1 MKEIEL
7 IGKRKEREK
16 HFLHKNGIIVA
27 KVYDEDIH
35 FKKDGMYEEIDNTL
49 IDVGNYYTNK
59 NNAYSV
65 TFAKN
70 SKDELTKISID
81 NNYIKT
87 KLVDCNEV
95 TLSETITESK
105 LHKNV
110 YYPNILNNVN
120 LEYKVMPTKVK
131 ESIILKNR
139 SVDLEKLV
147 FSIQTNMELETS
159 GKKVVAKFN
168 DKICFE
174 FDIPYMTDADFKI
187 NKNVNY
193 ELSKLEDNKYVLKLK
208 VDEDWLNN
216 ETTTYPVTIDPT
228 ITNAGQNGSVY
239 DTYIYPGDTGVDRN
253 SQDILKAGVERIDGV
268 DRINRTLIKFDLP
281 SIGTGS
287 QVISASLDLYGYPVA
302 PFTYETDMVTIHQVT
317 SSWNEA
323 DANWNTMND
332 KYNSLVEGIMEVTR
346 GYYNYEDKTIRPSY
360 CNVDITR
367 LVRKWYTGTPNN
379 GLMLKQNEE
388 KYNPDILPAFY
399 SKNNS
404 VNGGNP
410 KPVLSIS
417 YRNQN
422 GIESYMDYQEQSFS
436 EGKVY
441 VNNYNGNL
449 TTLFNVGQT
458 IGGKMPISLDIIYNT
473 NDVVLNNNIGYGLG
487 YKLSLH
493 QTIKEQVIDGRTYLE
508 YLDSDGTLHYFLNQK
523 TSFDD
528 NGYNTTNTGN
538 IYYDED
544 GLDMV
549 ITKNSNDYVLKDKNG
564 NTMKFTKKGNVA
576 YLSEVEDVSGNKN
589 IITYN
594 DNNKITKVIDANNS
608 EINISYS
615 DNVITVVSPDE
626 TITLTYLNNK
636 LESITSL
643 LGTTYFNYNEK
654 NIISKITDTNG
665 LQKVYE
671 YYDKKPYKVKKVS
684 ELGIEGTIGEYY
696 EATYGF
702 DSTTIIDSKGN
713 AKNII
718 FNSQGSVVS
727 TSGLKS
733 KDDINN
739 AYGISQINGTND
751 GTNPGYNN
759 KLMRSE
765 IPLKYV
771 KNLLLNTSFEQIMGH
786 WKYDMTNPLK
796 FKLNTSDE
804 YSRTGEKSLKIYN
817 RLYDDKTIFYS
828 GAIDALKG
836 NYYTFSAY
844 VKNTNKVRLQL
855 KYEDKDNQIV
865 NAYSEIIEPSD
876 DFERY
881 DVTIYYPID
890 ATSNLSVGINVLEIG
905 DTYIDD
911 IQLEEGEIA
920 NNYNMLE
927 AFEFSNNYSGWT
939 FNAHNN
945 QTGEDVKTNDKFEA
959 VTLDNGVKAL
969 KTKLNPMHTISMEKT
984 FDINGKGGDTFNI
997 SFWYKNLGIDSNL
1010 SEHYGSRVYVIF
1022 KYTDSDEMGG
1032 CVLPSPLLNINDEAW
1047 QYVSNSFTAER
1058 DYTSIILRINH
1069 EYTANEFYIANMSLF
1084 KDIRSVDYEYDEY
1097 GNVITTDNLD
1107 NKKTN
1112 FNYDKNNQLTSM
1124 MDPKGKNFMFEYDN
1138 NITDRVIN
1146 GISDMG
1152 ISNQVRY
1159 DSNNNPVLTRI
1170 IKNNIQGDIA
1180 NGLYRI
1186 RLKGTNKY
1194 LRNISNQIKIKDECC
1209 NHDLWNLEK
1218 VDDYFKINH
1227 SIIKDK
1233 YFTNQNNTLLLSEYK
1248 EDNSLFELKK
1258 NKNGSYLIKLKSI
1271 DKYLKYNDDEI
1282 ETAALTEDDYH
1293 FEFYFETVDNDLFIE
1308 NKAEYSEDG
1317 KFIKS
1322 TTDSLGNVTLY
1333 DIDEVTGLTKSET
1346 DPKGNITN
1354 YTYDDKKRLVKTFS
1368 GDKKTEY
1375 TYNDKNLL
1383 NTVKH
1388 GKKEYK
1394 FMYDEFLNVKTIKI
1408 GDNITLV
1415 TNHYDSSGDLT
1426 SFDYGNGASINYEYD
1441 NFYRLKKMAKE
1452 NDVYNYIYDSNGD
1465 LAKVLSNNDITKYTY
1480 DLSKRLSEYK
1490 FNNFKV
1496 KYKYDSNDNIIN
1508 TKYNLDNIS
1517 SEIVNTVNDDDLIT
1531 KTSFEDKKIDYDYD
1545 SLGRLKN
1552 RKIND
1557 TYETNYKYLSNGKNT
1572 STLIE
1577 NLKLDNNKY
1586 SYKYDKLGNITH
1598 IYNNEKLINK
1608 YYYDDYN
1615 QLIKEK
1621 DYEENILIE
1630 YKYDNVGNILY
1641 KRTYDLKDYSFIN
1654 QDVYK
1659 YNNDEWE
1666 AQLTYFNNDLIT
1678 YDEIG
1683 NPLTIGNNIN
1693 LNWVN
1698 GRELES
1704 YNDGINSIT
1713 YKYNVD
1719 AIRLS
1724 KTVNGIETKYYLEDN
1739 DIIFEKTGNNILYFM
1754 RDGMDDLFGFKY
1766 NNDTYYYVKN
1776 IQNDIIGILDGNC
1789 NLVANYKYD
1798 SWGKIISITDSE
1810 GNDISNNNSH
1820 IANINPFRYRCY
1832 YYDKETKLYYLNE
1845 RYYNPEW
1852 RRFIN
1857 SDSYNGQIG
1866 GNILSHNIY
1875 AYTLNNPIMNYD
1887 ENGASATVISL
1898 AAGAKLFG
1906 AAIAGIIAAKALPS
1920 LINGIT
1926 QFGGKVISGIT
1937 ATASNIKSKI
1947 NAKTRTSVKTKAKT
1961 KAPNTSN
1968 DNNKPCVVA
1977 YGTEE
1982 TVLVTNYRM
1991 TIKES
1996 YQYVSNSGSVMC
2008 DTRSAAKKVAKGG
2021 ASNYVYHN
2029 NMKNGILKPGWYPHY
2044 HLNIDGEKGDGHIW
2058 FYPTYWM
2065 S

>member
-7 IGKRKEREK
+7 IGKRRPREK
-16 HFLHKNGIIVA
+16 HFLKQNGVIEAQVF
-27 KVYDEDIH
+27 DEDIH
-35 FKKDGMYEEIDNTL
+35 FLKDDTYEEIDNTL
-49 IDVGNYYTNK
+49 IDIGDYYTNK
-59 NNAYSV
+59 NNAYNV
-65 TFAKN
+65 RFAKI
-70 SKDELTKISID
+70 SKDELTNISIGD
-81 NNYIKT
+81 NYIKT
-87 KLVDCNEV
+87 KLVNCN
-95 TLSETITESK
+95 LSHLTENITESK

-110 YYPNILNNVN
+110 CYPNILNNID
-120 LEYKVMPTKVK
+120 LEYNIMPAKVK
-131 ESIILKNR
+131 EAIILKKKE
-139 SVDLEKLV
+139 VDLERLV
-147 FSIQTNMELETS
+147 FSIETNMELELVD
-159 GKKVVAKFN
+159 KKIVAKSN

-174 FDIPYMTDADFKI
+174 FDAPYMIDADFKI
-187 NKNVNY
+187 NNNINY
-193 ELSKLEDNKYVLKLK
+193 ELSKVEDGQYLLKLN
-208 VDEDWLNN
+208 VDNEWLNS
-216 ETTTYPVTIDPT
+216 EEPKYPVIIDPT
-228 ITNAGQNGSVY
+228 ITNSGQDNSVY
-239 DTYIYPGDTGVDRN
+239 DTQISPGDENEDWHGT
-253 SQDILKAGVERIDGV
+253 SERLRVGMISTTNGYIPI
-268 DRINRTLIKFDLP
+268 RALFKFSLP
-281 SIGTGS
+281 TIGTGS
-287 QVISASLDLYGYPVA
+287 QIINATMNLVGYPANGFPVDYDIL
-302 PFTYETDMVTIHQVT
+302 TVHQIT
-317 SSWNEA
+317 NDWSEASARWN
-323 DANWNTMND
+323 NMHD
-332 KYNSLVEGIMEVTR
+332 KYNAKVEGIMEAR
-346 GYYNYEDKTIRPSY
+346 CSYLESEDVISPVINSA
-360 CNVDITR
+360 DITR
-367 LVRKWYTGTPNN
+367 LVRKWYTGTPNY
-379 GLMLKQNEE
+379 GVMLKQNEE
-388 KYNPDILPAFY
+388 KYNPDFIAQFF
-399 SKNNS
+399 SKDNNIIGS
-404 VNGGNP
+404 NP

-422 GIESYMDYQEQSFS
+422 GLLNYMDYQEQVFS
-436 EGKVY
+436 EGKTY
-441 VNNYNGNL
+441 VNNYNGNM
-449 TTLFNVGQT
+449 TSIFNIGNT
-458 IGGKMPISLDIIYNT
+458 IGGKMPVSLNLVYNT
-473 NDVVLNNNIGYGLG
+473 NDVVLNNNYGYGLG
-487 YKLSLH
+487 YKLNLH
-493 QTIKEQVIDGRTYLE
+493 QIIKEQTIDGRTYLE
-508 YLDSDGTLHYFLNQK
+508 YLDEDGTLHYFLNQK
-523 TSFDD
+523 TTFDD
-528 NGYNTTNTGN
+528 NGYNTTDTENV
-538 IYYDED
+538 YYDED
-544 GLDMV
+544 GLDMT

-564 NTMKFTKKGNVA
+564 NTMKFIKKESIA
-576 YLSEVEDVSGNKN
+576 YLSQIEDVSGNKN
-589 IITYN
+589 TVTYN
-594 DNNKITKVIDANNS
+594 EDNKITKILDANNA
-608 EINISYS
+608 EINITYQN
-615 DNVITVVSPDE
+615 NVTMIASPDE
-626 TITLTYLNNK
+626 TVTLTYLGNK
-636 LESITSL
+636 LKSITSL
-643 LGTTYFNYNEK
+643 IGTTCFEYNEK
-654 NIISKITDTNG
+654 SIVSKITDING
-665 LQKVYE
+665 LQTIYE
-671 YYDKKPYKVKKVS
+671 YYDQIPYKVKKVA
-684 ELGIEGTIGEYY
+684 EHGINGLEGEYY
-696 EATYGF
+696 EALYGF
-702 DSTTIIDSKGN
+702 DSTTITDSKGN

-739 AYGISQINGTND
+739 AYGISQINGMND

-759 KLMRSE
+759 KLMRTE
-765 IPLKYV
+765 TPLKYV
-771 KNLLLNTSFEQIMGH
+771 RNLLTNTSFEENYIPFVESA
-786 WKYDMTNPLK
+786 YMTMSISEEEA
-796 FKLNTSDE
+796 NT
-804 YSRTGEKSLKIYN
+804 GLKSLKVDSTREDQIFAYN
-817 RLYDDKTIFYS
+817 GSPEIT
-828 GAIDALKG
+828 KG
-836 NYYTFSAY
+836 KYYTFSAY
-844 VKNTNKVRLQL
+844 VKGTNKLRLEL
-855 KYEDKDNQIV
+855 TYDDKDYQLV
-865 NAYSEIIEPSD
+865 TAYSDVIEPSNE
-876 DFERY
+876 FERY
-881 DVTIYYPID
+881 DATIYYPED
-890 ATSNLSVGINVLEIG
+890 AFSGLLVRFNIIETG
-905 DTYIDD
+905 TAYIDD
-911 IQLEEGEIA
+911 IQLEEGEVA
-920 NNYNMLE
+920 NNYNILE
-927 AFEFSNNYSGWT
+927 NSDFSNGYSDWT

-945 QTGEDVKTNDKFEA
+945 QTGEEVPTNDKFEI

-969 KTKLNPMHTISMEKT
+969 KTKLNPVHTMSMEKT

-1022 KYTDSDEMGG
+1022 KYSDSDEMGG

-1058 DYTSIILRINH
+1058 DYTSIILLLSH

-1112 FNYDKNNQLTSM
+1112 FNYDKNNQLTNM

-1170 IKNNIQGDIA
+1170 IKNNIQGDIT
-1180 NGLYRI
+1180 NGLYKI

-1194 LRNISNQIKIKDECC
+1194 VRNISNQIKIKDECC

-1258 NKNGSYLIKLKSI
+1258 NKNGSYLIKLKSE

-1282 ETAALTEDDYH
+1282 EIAALTEDDYH

-1308 NKAEYSEDG
+1308 NKAEYSENG

-1322 TTDSLGNVTLY
+1322 TADSLGNVTLY

-1368 GDKKTEY
+1368 GDKNTEY

-1394 FMYDEFLNVKTIKI
+1394 FMYDEFLNVEKIKI

-1452 NDVYNYIYDSNGD
+1452 NDTYNYKYDSNSD
-1465 LAKVLSNNDITKYTY
+1465 LVKVLSNNDVTKYTY
-1480 DLSKRLSEYK
+1480 DLARRLSEYK
-1490 FNNFKV
+1490 FNDFKV
-1496 KYKYDSNDNIIN
+1496 KYKYDANDNVIENKYSLNTINNNVIN
-1508 TKYNLDNIS
+1508 TF
-1517 SEIVNTVNDDDLIT
+1517 NDDDLIT

-1557 TYETNYKYLSNGKNT
+1557 TYETNYEYLNNGKNT
-1572 STLIE
+1572 STLIK

-1598 IYNNEKLINK
+1598 IYNNDKLINK

-1615 QLIKEK
+1615 QLIKEV
-1621 DYEENILIE
+1621 DYEDKIIIK

-1666 AQLTYFNNDLIT
+1666 DQLTYFNNDLIT

-1693 LNWVN
+1693 LSWVN

-1704 YNDGINSIT
+1704 YSDGINSIT
-1713 YKYNVD
+1713 YKYNID

-1776 IQNDIIGILDGNC
+1776 IQNDIIGILDNNC

-1798 SWGKIISITDSE
+1798 SWGKIISITDGE
-1810 GNDISNNNSH
+1810 GMDVSNNSLH

-1845 RYYNPEW
+1845 RYYCPEW

-1857 SDSYNGQIG
+1857 SDSYGGQIG

-1887 ENGASATVISL
+1887 ENGTFA
-1898 AAGAKLFG
+1898 
-1906 AAIAGIIAAKALPS
+1906 AAIALSSVAKALGYM
-1920 LINGIT
+1920 IAGIVAVKAFQSAIKGAT
-1926 QFGGKVISGIT
+1926 QFGNTVVSG
-1937 ATASNIKSKI
+1937 IKSKI
-1947 NAKTRTSVKTKAKT
+1947 DAKAYTSVKTKAKNKNTNST
-1961 KAPNTSN
+1961 KHEE
-1968 DNNKPCVVA
+1968 KPCAIA
-1977 YGTEE
+1977 YRKDE
-1982 TVLVTNYRM
+1982 TVLVTSYRM
-1991 TIKES
+1991 TIKDS
-1996 YQYVSNSGSVMC
+1996 YYYVKSGGDIIC
-2008 DTRSAAKKVAKGG
+2008 DTRASAKKVAKYFYEGYEDKKAKVG
-2021 ASNYVYHN
+2021 DGFYKHFHN
-2029 NMKNGILKPGWYPHY
+2029 NKIRREHS
-2044 HLNIDGEKGDGHIW
+2044 HIW
-2058 FYPTYWM
+2058 YY
-2065 S
+2065 SLY